1 MTTLAA
7 AVSSDPSA
15 PAFKYRAFISYSH
28 RDSGWASWLHGS
40 LERYRPPK
48 PLIGTVTERGEV
60 PRRLAPVF
68 RDRDELASATDL
80 GTLLNAALS
89 DSACQIVICSPQAAK
104 SRWVNEEILAFKRL
118 GREDRIFCLV
128 VGGEPNATDLPGR
141 EDEECFPPALRF
153 RLGPDGQLTDTRTE
167 PIAADA
173 RPGKDGKQNAKLK
186 LIAGLLGVG
195 FDALKR
201 REQQRRNRRMFLIA
215 CAATTGMVAT
225 SGLAAYAL
233 VQRAAA
239 QRQTVRAEAEARTA
253 RETTKFLVDLFKISD
268 PSEARGNTVTARE
281 MLDKGAARIAT
292 ELARQPAI
300 QATLMDTLGTVYMGL
315 GLYPQARPLL
325 DKALDTRRRLPGA
338 DPHELSDVLSHRG
351 DLLALQAEYATGEAA
366 YREAI
371 RIESAKPDDRQSQ
384 EALARSLYGL
394 GTLQAQNEQPAEA
407 VKTLRLA
414 LNLQQALYGTNDASV
429 ARTMKAL
436 AFAMDDAGDSKG
448 AIPLMHQAVDLQRS
462 LRGSEPHPDLAEVL
476 NDMGTLLWRN
486 GDNEGAEKYL
496 RESLAMR
503 IKVFG
508 DRHPEVANGL
518 HNVAMVVQDKG
529 DLAGAEV
536 LYLQALAMQRAL
548 FGEMHPDV
556 GIALNN
562 LASLQ
567 YDRGEKEAAMQN
579 MHEALKIYRKVY
591 PADNAMTARA
601 LNALGSWL
609 TFSGD
614 LREAEAYV
622 QEGLA
627 MRRRLVGDDQPDVA
641 SSLMIIAILRDAQGR
656 YAEALDLARRAK
668 AIYTTA
674 LSADHWRTAIAET
687 AEGAALTGLGQYGD
701 AKSVLSHSHE
711 ILAQT
716 SGAPLI
722 YRQLNQ
728 HYLDA
733 LRRATGVSKTAAKKH

>member
-1 MTTLAA
+1 MTTPAPAA
-7 AVSSDPSA
+7 APDASA

-60 PRRLAPVF
+60 PKRLAPVF

-80 GTLLNAALS
+80 GTLLNAALA

-104 SRWVNEEILAFKRL
+104 SKWVNEEILAFKRL
-118 GREDRIFCLV
+118 RREDRIFCLV

-153 RLGPDGQLTDTRTE
+153 KLGPDGELTDTRTE

-338 DPHELSDVLSHRG
+338 DPLELSDVLSHRG
-351 DLLALQAEYATGEAA
+351 DLLALQAEYETGEKA

-371 RIESAKPDDRQSQ
+371 RIESAKP
-384 EALARSLYGL
+384 LAVNIGL
-394 GTLQAQNEQPAEA
+394 LKFAEPRA
-407 VKTLRLA
+407 VA
-414 LNLQQALYGTNDASV
+414 
-429 ARTMKAL
+429 
-436 AFAMDDAGDSKG
+436 
-448 AIPLMHQAVDLQRS
+448 
-462 LRGSEPHPDLAEVL
+462 
-476 NDMGTLLWRN
+476 
-486 GDNEGAEKYL
+486 
-496 RESLAMR
+496 
-503 IKVFG
+503 
-508 DRHPEVANGL
+508 
-518 HNVAMVVQDKG
+518 
-529 DLAGAEV
+529 
-536 LYLQALAMQRAL
+536 
-548 FGEMHPDV
+548 
-556 GIALNN
+556 
-562 LASLQ
+562 
-567 YDRGEKEAAMQN
+567 
-579 MHEALKIYRKVY
+579 
-591 PADNAMTARA
+591 
-601 LNALGSWL
+601 
-609 TFSGD
+609 
-614 LREAEAYV
+614 
-622 QEGLA
+622 
-627 MRRRLVGDDQPDVA
+627 
-641 SSLMIIAILRDAQGR
+641 
-656 YAEALDLARRAK
+656 
-668 AIYTTA
+668 
-674 LSADHWRTAIAET
+674 
-687 AEGAALTGLGQYGD
+687 
-701 AKSVLSHSHE
+701 
-711 ILAQT
+711 
-716 SGAPLI
+716 
-722 YRQLNQ
+722 
-728 HYLDA
+728 
-733 LRRATGVSKTAAKKH
+733 